1 MTDTSVRKIHNFASN
16 LLKLRNIGRPRHE
29 ARLILSKVLKKN
41 CLSLL
46 INKNIF
52 ISQKKLKKF
61 FKMIYFRCHGK
72 PISRIYGVKEFY
84 SRKFLINKFTLDPRP
99 DSEIIIETIKHFIFK
114 LKKKKIKILDL
125 GTGTGCLLITLIL
138 ELNKISNKKFL
149 GVGLDLSTEALNIAK
164 KNADRFKIKD
174 SIRFIKSNWFE
185 NINEKFDIIISNP
198 PYIPLKQIKN
208 LESEV
213 KDYDPFMALN
223 GGESGVHHYL
233 EISKNAKFFLNKNSF
248 LCVEIY
254 SNNYKK
260 IRDIFLADG
269 FLQIGTFKDLNG
281 SIRNIVFSLKKK

>member
-99 DSEIIIETIKHFIFK
+99 DSEIIIETIKPG
-114 LKKKKIKILDL
+114 DQ
-125 GTGTGCLLITLIL
+125 
-138 ELNKISNKKFL
+138 
-149 GVGLDLSTEALNIAK
+149 GVFPEDEDIYY
-164 KNADRFKIKD
+164 RY
-174 SIRFIKSNWFE
+174 RIKSLATNKYLKVDFNKGDFFTSKRNVVNRSSEE
-185 NINEKFDIIISNP
+185 NAMFW
-198 PYIPLKQIKN
+198 
-208 LESEV
+208 V
-213 KDYDPFMALN
+213 K
-223 GGESGVHHYL
+223 
-233 EISKNAKFFLNKNSF
+233 
-248 LCVEIY
+248 VE
-254 SNNYKK
+254 
-260 IRDIFLADG
+260 L
-269 FLQIGTFKDLNG
+269 
-281 SIRNIVFSLKKK
+281 V